1 MQRHIPFG
9 YQIIDGKAEIMPE
22 TAKVVRTVFQ
32 EYLTGIS
39 TCKIAKNL
47 TEQGVLN
54 ASHKLSWNHGSV
66 GKLLENRKYT
76 GDEFYP
82 PLIDTEI
89 FEQVQ
94 CRREEQVKKLGR
106 GVQPNSFRNKTLLGG
121 KLYCGVCGQSYRRY
135 VEQCDKPGENI
146 KWKCKHYI
154 KEKRICC
161 RNIFLTDAV
170 IENAFVSIINRIIA
184 EPDMLE
190 PKHRIK
196 LPLPCDGYEKLTLQ
210 IQTAFENGQYTAE
223 EIKRL
228 AFDRAREQYRSA
240 IINDT
245 GYQTDKLRIA
255 VSGREVLVKFEEKLF
270 KQTVRKIIVHPEG
283 MLQFEL
289 RNGLILDIS
298 ISEIQQKGENTPCKQ

>member
-1 MQRHIPFG
+1 MQRHTPFG
-9 YQIIDGKAEIMPE
+9 YRIIDGKAEIMPE
-22 TAKVVRTVFQ
+22 TAKVVRAVFQ
-32 EYLTGIS
+32 EYLTGIA
-39 TCKIAKNL
+39 TRQIAKNL

-66 GKLLENRKYT
+66 GKILENRKYT

-94 CRREEQVKKLGR
+94 RRREEQVKKLGR
-106 GVQPNSFRNKTLLGG
+106 YVQPNSFRNQTLLNG
-121 KLYCGVCGQSYRRY
+121 KLYCGVCGQPYRRY

-154 KEKRICC
+154 KEKRVCC

-190 PKHRIK
+190 PKPRIK
-196 LPLPCDGYEKLTLQ
+196 MSLPCPACEKLTLQ
-210 IQTAFENGQYTAE
+210 IQTAFETGQYTAE

-245 GYQTDKLRIA
+245 DYQTDKLRIA
-255 VSGREVLVKFEEKLF
+255 VSGREVQVKFEEKLF
-270 KQTVRKIIVHPEG
+270 QQTVRMIMVHPEG
-283 MLQFEL
+283 KLQFEL

>member
-1 MQRHIPFG
+1 MQRHTPFG
-9 YQIIDGKAEIMPE
+9 YRIIDGKAEIMPE
-22 TAKVVRTVFQ
+22 TAKVVRAVFQ
-32 EYLTGIS
+32 EYLTGIA
-39 TCKIAKNL
+39 TRQIAKNL

-66 GKLLENRKYT
+66 GKILKNRKYT

-106 GVQPNSFRNKTLLGG
+106 YVQPNSFRNQTLLGG
-121 KLYCGVCGQSYRRY
+121 KLYCGVCGQPYRRY

-154 KEKRICC
+154 KEKRVCC

-170 IENAFVSIINRIIA
+170 IKNAFVSIINRIIA

-190 PKHRIK
+190 PKPRIK
-196 LPLPCDGYEKLTLQ
+196 MSLPCPACEKLTLQ
-210 IQTAFENGQYTAE
+210 IQTAFETGQYTAE

-245 GYQTDKLRIA
+245 DYQTDKLRIA
-255 VSGREVLVKFEEKLF
+255 VSGREVQAKLEEKLF
-270 KQTVRKIIVHPEG
+270 QQTVRKIMVHPEG
-283 MLQFEL
+283 KLQFEL

-298 ISEIQQKGENTPCKQ
+298 ISEIQQKGENNPC

>member
-1 MQRHIPFG
+1 MQRHTPFG
-9 YQIIDGKAEIMPE
+9 YRIIDGKAEIMPE
-22 TAKVVRTVFQ
+22 TAKVVRAVFQ
-32 EYLTGIS
+32 EYLTGIA
-39 TCKIAKNL
+39 TRQIAKNL

-66 GKLLENRKYT
+66 GKILENRKYT

-106 GVQPNSFRNKTLLGG
+106 YVQPNSFRNQTLLGG
-121 KLYCGVCGQSYRRY
+121 KLYCGVCGQPYRRY

-154 KEKRICC
+154 KEKRVCC

-190 PKHRIK
+190 PKPRIK
-196 LPLPCDGYEKLTLQ
+196 MSLPCPACEKLTLQ
-210 IQTAFENGQYTAE
+210 IQTAFETGQYTAE

-255 VSGREVLVKFEEKLF
+255 VSGREVQAKFEEKLF
-270 KQTVRKIIVHPEG
+270 QQTVRKIMAQPEG
-283 MLQFEL
+283 KLQFEL

-298 ISEIQQKGENTPCKQ
+298 ISEIQQKGENTTCKQ